1 MSLFCNQRWK
11 YMIHVRAKDVLI
23 FSASQCIITN
33 QKFVNCVYFAT
44 LDVVQSR

>member
-1 MSLFCNQRWK
+1 
-11 YMIHVRAKDVLI
+11 MIHVRAKDVLI